1 MDEAERKV
9 LIDLLN
15 DARFDIN
22 VNWDKRQLR
31 KVFVYMVVA
40 NMAGRLLYNT
50 LVTYF
55 IELKKLNEKNDTV

>member
-50 LVTYF
+50 IVTYLL
-55 IELKKLNEKNDTV
+55 EVKKLNEKNDAV